1 MEPGIAD
8 FIAQAAQ
15 LLFHR
20 EQGREDFF
28 LAVEEKSILGL
39 ARTGGVDD
47 LIAVLAGLHD
57 GIEVV
62 GISGP
67 GLLLEVEIVNGGKE
81 IDNGNAAVAKP
92 GSVVQTEL
100 GGGVQGNTG
109 CLAGSQHN
117 DGDFG
122 QRIVPDLAEQVSL
135 GVVVIENGLGAE
147 GSFDGVHV
155 SILQFIDDF
164 FRGDGLGHVDH
175 EREVIIQDVQRRYK
189 TCSADFCCPL
199 TGVLLVVDD
208 GFQTGNVLECFSD
221 DRVAAGLQVVPG
233 FAVFRI
239 ENHKAGQDFRAQLL
253 RQMGREQGQLIGC
266 AKGVEQEFRPP

>member
-8 FIAQAAQ
+8 FVAQAAQ

-28 LAVEEKSILGL
+28 LAADEEFVFSL
-39 ARTGGVDD
+39 AGTRSVDD
-47 LIAVLAGLHD
+47 LIAVLAGLHN
-57 GIEVV
+57 GVEVV
-62 GISGP
+62 GISEP
-67 GLLLEVEIVNGGKE
+67 GLLLEVEV
-81 IDNGNAAVAKP
+81 IDGCKKIDDGDAAVAQP
-92 GSVVQTEL
+92 GSVIQTEL
-100 GGGVQGNTG
+100 RCGVERNTG
-109 CLAGSQHN
+109 CLAGSQHD

-135 GVVVIENGLGAE
+135 GVVVIEDGLGGE

-175 EREVIIQDVQRRYK
+175 DREVIIQDVQRRYK
-189 TCSADFCCPL
+189 TCSADFCGPL

-208 GFQTGNVLECFSD
+208 GFQTGNVLDCFSD

-266 AKGVEQEFRPP
+266 ANCVEQGFRPP

>member
-8 FIAQAAQ
+8 FVAQAAQ

-28 LAVEEKSILGL
+28 LAADEEFVFAL
-39 ARTGGVDD
+39 AGTRSVDD
-47 LIAVLAGLHD
+47 LVAVLAGLHN
-57 GIEVV
+57 GVEVV
-62 GISGP
+62 GISKP
-67 GLLLEVEIVNGGKE
+67 GLLLEVEVVDGGKE
-81 IDNGNAAVAKP
+81 IDNGNAAVAQP

-109 CLAGSQHN
+109 CLAGSQH
-117 DGDFG
+117 DDREFG
-122 QRIVPDLAEQVSL
+122 QSFVPGLVKQVSL
-135 GVVVIENGLGAE
+135 GAVIVEDGLGGE
-147 GSFDGVHV
+147 GGFDGVHV
-155 SILQFIDDF
+155 SILQFGDDLGG
-164 FRGDGLGHVDH
+164 GDVLRQVDH
-175 EREVIIQDVQRRYK
+175 NREVVVQDVQRRYEAS
-189 TCSADFCCPL
+189 SADFCCPL

-208 GFQTGNVLECFSD
+208 GFQTGNVLDCFGD

-239 ENHKAGQDFRAQLL
+239 ENHKTGQDFRAQLL

-266 AKGVEQEFRPP
+266 ADSVEQWFSPP